1 MFSFKSNG
9 QDETM
14 KFIIKSNDASIC
26 DKGKVNLSVDVSLE
40 ITNSSS
46 KKSIVVDNKL
56 FELMRH
62 SVNWYNEA
70 SSGENIGKGISFT
83 TPEISNTKTYYA
95 SVNYS
100 GGLPVISDD
109 YKKVGGEGLIF
120 NLTTPTLINSV
131 DVYSNMPGKIS
142 VVIKKSDGTQI
153 ISKPFTLINGL
164 NKLPLN
170 CSLPSGWG
178 FIIEAF
184 GLSPDIKLT
193 TIKSDTWPI
202 SLGTFGEI
210 VEGTENKKKYN
221 YFFNWDISTER
232 VPVNATIIKSTQN
245 ITTINECDN
254 YYWTLSNKT
263 YDKSANYKVVKGCHT
278 EKLNLTITPSRK
290 NSEAASA
297 CDSYLWS
304 ANGKKYETSGTYTT
318 TSNCLT
324 QELNLTIEQ
333 SKTNVT
339 TQTSTDSFTWGV
351 NNKKYEISG
360 TYTEI
365 KGCLTEKLVLK
376 VSYTDGVIPQSV
388 LSNRNPDKRKDFVN
402 VHFDPRYT
410 LFDLWSDEP
419 ILPDENGI
427 YHIWLADNETKK
439 PIQFDGSAEKLS
451 KYPTYKFKNLDNCK
465 NWCGNIPFSNTTN
478 TIANSTNTNS
488 NTKTQSFKE
497 VKIGNQIWM
506 KENLNVDH
514 FRNGD
519 PITEP
524 NTKDEFERILQYD
537 IPYWRYYNK
546 VKNGSLIATSE
557 KDKLKT
563 YGKMYNVRA
572 IIDPRGLAPEG
583 WHIPTEAE
591 WKTLIEHLGG
601 DDNAGTKLKSS
612 TGWESYTT
620 GGTKTCSHCKDWNS
634 EYRSK
639 RACDVC
645 RDKRYVP
652 APTQTHSSNGLN
664 SSGFT
669 AFPAGHGINT
679 SFKEGV
685 AGQNVGYWTSS
696 GEKYEKYSEEMIQ
709 KWVQID
715 KYNDL
720 KFDYIFF
727 DRKGDYGHENTHA
740 FYIRCIKD

>member
-1 MFSFKSNG
+1 MFSFKSNA
-9 QDETM
+9 QDET
-14 KFIIKSNDASIC
+14 KRFIIQSQDASIC
-26 DKGKVNLSVDVSLE
+26 NGGKLNLSVDVSWEMNNLTDV
-40 ITNSSS
+40 IHKIDDKYLDQIHHT
-46 KKSIVVDNKL
+46 
-56 FELMRH
+56 
-62 SVNWYNEA
+62 VNWYV
-70 SSGENIGKGISFT
+70 GENDITPIGKGSSFN
-83 TPEISNTKTYYA
+83 TPEISSSKNYYA

-100 GGLPVISDD
+100 GGLSVITEDF
-109 YKKVGGEGLIF
+109 KKVGGEGLIF
-120 NLTTPTLINSV
+120 DLFTPAVINSV

-142 VVIKKSDGTQI
+142 VVIKKTDGTQI
-153 ISKPFTLINGL
+153 INKSFPVTNGL

-193 TIKSDTWPI
+193 TIKHDKWPI

-221 YFFNWDISTER
+221 YFFNWDVSTAR
-232 VPVNATIIKSTQN
+232 VPVNATIVKSTQN
-245 ITTINECDN
+245 VTTKTECDK
-254 YYWTLSNKT
+254 YFWTETSET
-263 YDKSANYKVVKGCHT
+263 YDKSGTYSKVIGCHT
-278 EKLNLTITPSRK
+278 EKLYLTITPSSK
-290 NSEAASA
+290 KKEEITA
-297 CDSYLWS
+297 CESYVWS
-304 ANGKKYETSGTYTT
+304 ADGKKYETSGTYTT

-333 SKTNVT
+333 RKTNVT

-478 TIANSTNTNS
+478 SITNSTDANSS
-488 NTKTQSFKE
+488 SKTTTFKE

-519 PITEP
+519 RIPEVKSWVEKGAYHYHRGYDAHGRP
-524 NTKDEFERILQYD
+524 YCMNYEFK
-537 IPYWRYYNK
+537 PA
-546 VKNGSLIATSE
+546 NGE
-557 KDKLKT
+557 K
-563 YGKMYNVRA
+563 YGKLYCGFAVS
-572 IIDPRGLAPEG
+572 DPRGLAPAG
-583 WHIPTEAE
+583 WHIPTEDE
-591 WKTLIEHLGG
+591 WRELEKFLGENDEG
-601 DDNAGTKLKSS
+601 KKLRS
-612 TGWESYTT
+612 TSGWESYTT
-620 GGTKTCSHCKDWNS
+620 GGTKTCTHCKDWNT

-639 RACDVC
+639 KECDVC
-645 RDKRYVP
+645 RDRRYVP
-652 APTQTHSSNGLN
+652 APTYTHSGNGSNA
-664 SSGFT
+664 SSFSALPGGEYDWQGF
-669 AFPAGHGINT
+669 N
-679 SFKEGV
+679 
-685 AGQNVGYWTSS
+685 NVGSS
-696 GEKYEKYSEEMIQ
+696 ISF
-709 KWVQID
+709 WSSSID
-715 KYNDL
+715 KE
-720 KFDYIFF
+720 DYYEDEWWCKTAVLSNRYFVASMNE
-727 DRKGDYGHENTHA
+727 KLENHA
-740 FYIRCIKD
+740 CYVRCIKD